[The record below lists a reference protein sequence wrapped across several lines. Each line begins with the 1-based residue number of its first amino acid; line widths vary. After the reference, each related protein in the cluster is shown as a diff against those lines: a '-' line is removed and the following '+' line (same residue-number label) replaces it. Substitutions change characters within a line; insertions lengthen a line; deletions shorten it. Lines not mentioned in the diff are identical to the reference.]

1 MCGIVGYIGEN
12 NCVDTLIDQL
22 LRLEYRGYD
31 SAGVAVIEGV
41 APSVTRSVGK
51 IRELKAI
58 LETHAPSGTVG
69 IAHTRWA
76 THGAPTTRNA
86 HPHIDC
92 KGDIAVVH
100 NGIIENYM
108 DLRHELQ
115 SKGHV
120 FKSETDTEIVPHLI
134 EEYYKGD
141 LVDAVR
147 KASARL
153 SGSYALAIVSRYE
166 PDMLIAVRKDSPLV
180 IGIGA
185 DETYVASDIPAILNY
200 TRDIIAL
207 EDNDMAIIT
216 RNNIEISSTAGAPR
230 SRKAFKV
237 TWDAGAAEKGGYDH
251 FMLKEIHE
259 EPDVVR
265 DTLRGRLTS
274 DGRVAL
280 EEITLS
286 TDAIKSIDRIFVV
299 ACGTAYYA
307 GCVGKYFFEK
317 TLGVPVEVDLA
328 SEFRYRDPVLNSK
341 SLVILVSQ
349 SGETADT
356 LAALRLAKSCGA
368 ATVGLINVVG
378 STMSREADDV
388 LYTRAGPEICVA
400 STKAYISQLIAL
412 YLLGI
417 YLANIRGSITIEQEA
432 TYVEALRELPDL
444 VAKALET
451 EQEVSQIAEE
461 LAEMEHC
468 FYLGRGLDYAVSLEG
483 ALKLKEISY
492 IHAEAYAAG
501 EMKHGPLA
509 LITKGTPVFCLVT
522 QDHVKDKM
530 LSNIKEVQA
539 RRGRIVAIAKE
550 KDPDTHQV
558 ADYTIHIPRAN
569 EMFMPVLSIVPLHM
583 LAYYAAKFLD
593 RDIDQPRNLA
603 KSVTVE

>member
-31 SAGVAVIEGV
+31 SAGIAVIEGV

-51 IRELKAI
+51 IRELKTI
-58 LETHAPSGTVG
+58 LETHAPSGSVG

-76 THGAPTTRNA
+76 THGAPSTRNA

-92 KGDIAVVH
+92 KGNIAVVH

-134 EEYYKGD
+134 EEYYDGN

-147 KASARL
+147 KAVGRL
-153 SGSYALAIVSRYE
+153 SGSYALAIVSKYE

-185 DETYVASDIPAILNY
+185 DETYIASDIPAILNY

-207 EDNDMAIIT
+207 EDNDMAVIT
-216 RNNIEISSTAGAPR
+216 RNSIEITSVDGSPI
-230 SRKAFKV
+230 SRIPFKV

-274 DGRVAL
+274 DNKVAL
-280 EEITLS
+280 DEINLS
-286 TDAIKSIDRIFVV
+286 PDAIKAIDRIFVI

-317 TLGVPVEVDLA
+317 TLGVPVEVELA
-328 SEFRYRDPVLNSK
+328 SEFRYRDPVLNSR

-356 LAALRLAKSCGA
+356 LAALRLAKASGA
-368 ATVGLINVVG
+368 ATIGLINVVG

-400 STKAYISQLIAL
+400 STKAYVSQLVAL

-417 YLANIRGSITIEQEA
+417 YLANVRGTISAEQESV
-432 TYVEALRELPDL
+432 YVDALRELPGL
-444 VAKALET
+444 VEKVLET

-539 RRGRIVAIAKE
+539 RRGKIVAIAKE

-558 ADYTIHIPRAN
+558 ADYTVHIPRVN
-569 EMFMPVLSIVPLHM
+569 EMFMPVLAIVPLHM